1 MPLQPVPGSA
11 GTKPAARFHDLTKL
25 SVMKSHGYPPR
36 LYWYIAAVLGVAL
49 PVTAGAVVRVAL
61 DPPGLTTW
69 IGVVLFFGL
78 ALLADM
84 KPVPLDVENERV
96 VSLAFVFVVSS
107 QILFGWEYAVL
118 SAIGGVLISQMVERR
133 PPMRSLFNAAVYG
146 LAAFSSAFPVFI
158 AGQGAELDTTR
169 LTLFAFTGG
178 ALYVIVNVVLVC
190 GALAILS
197 GQRFLP
203 LLRDN
208 LGHSG
213 PAFVIM
219 AFLAALASSLW
230 TTDPKLLVLLAGPL
244 FTLTLYQRS
253 ALSTKVAT
261 RDALTDS
268 LTGLGNHRSYQSR
281 LREAL
286 ERAEENGGEVS
297 LCLVDVDEFKGCND
311 RYGHPLGDQI
321 LVELSRLFVEGRDDV
336 AAFRFGGDEF
346 ALLLE
351 ENEEDAYRLVEDLH
365 DRIAQTE
372 FPHGQPVTITV
383 GIASYPSYASGPD
396 ELQQVA
402 DGALYW
408 AKRHGKNR
416 SCVYSPSVVRVYS
429 PNELTELAERQ
440 ARLRAAE
447 NLIRIV
453 DSKDTYT
460 GEHSEAVA
468 KLVEAMALELG
479 LDDETTQQLK
489 LAGLLHD
496 LGKIAI
502 PDTVLK
508 KPGCLQPDERRL
520 VRAHVQFGH
529 SLLEGLGIEPVDS
542 WVLHHHEHWD
552 GTGYPDGLAG
562 EDIPF
567 GSRVILVADA
577 FDAITTDRTYRN
589 ASSAAEALAEVRRRA
604 GTQFDPEIVSAL
616 ERCVVRGLGSES
628 DTHLEASA

>member
-1 MPLQPVPGSA
+1 MNA
-11 GTKPAARFHDLTKL
+11 
-25 SVMKSHGYPPR
+25 HGYPTR
-36 LYWYIAAVLGVAL
+36 LYWYIAAVLGVGL
-49 PVTAGAVVRVAL
+49 PVAAGAVVGVAL
-61 DPPGLTTW
+61 DPPDVSTSV
-69 IGVVLFFGL
+69 GVILFFGL
-78 ALLADM
+78 ALLSDM

-118 SAIGGVLISQMVERR
+118 SAILGVLVSQMVERR
-133 PPMRSLFNAAVYG
+133 PFVRSLFNAAVYG
-146 LAAFSSAFPVFI
+146 LAAFSSAIPVFLLGSPDGLGMI
-158 AGQGAELDTTR
+158 TF
-169 LTLFAFTGG
+169 FAFAGG
-178 ALYVIVNVVLVC
+178 AFYVIVNVVLVC

-203 LLRDN
+203 LTREN

-219 AFLAALASSLW
+219 AFLAALAASLW
-230 TTDPKLLVLLAGPL
+230 TTDPRLLVLLAGPL
-244 FTLTLYQRS
+244 FTLTLYQRT
-253 ALSTKVAT
+253 ALSTRVAT

-286 ERAEENGGEVS
+286 QRAEVTGGEVS

-311 RYGHPLGDQI
+311 RYGHPVGDQI
-321 LVELSRLFVEGRDDV
+321 LVELARLFVEGGGV
-336 AAFRFGGDEF
+336 EAFRFGGDEF
-346 ALLLE
+346 ALLLA
-351 ENEEDAYRLVEDLH
+351 ENEEEAYRFVENLH
-365 DRIAQTE
+365 DRIAETE
-372 FPHGQPVTITV
+372 FAHHQPVTITV
-383 GIASYPSYASGPD
+383 GIASFPGYASTAD

-416 SCVYSPSVVRVYS
+416 SCVYSPSVVRIYS
-429 PNELTELAERQ
+429 PNELAEIAERQ

-460 GEHSEAVA
+460 GRHSQAVA
-468 KLVEAMALELG
+468 VLVEAIARELD
-479 LDDETTQQLK
+479 LDDETTEQLK
-489 LAGLLHD
+489 LAALLHD

-502 PDTVLK
+502 PDSLLR
-508 KPGCLQPDERRL
+508 KPGCLEPDERRL

-552 GTGYPDGLAG
+552 GSGYPDGLAG
-562 EDIPF
+562 EAIPL

-577 FDAITTDRTYRN
+577 YDAMTSDRTYRT
-589 ASSAAEALAEVRRRA
+589 ASTATQALAEIRRRA
-604 GTQFDPEIVSAL
+604 GAQFDPAVVSAL
-616 ERCVVRGLGSES
+616 ERCVVRGLEDAGP
-628 DTHLEASA
+628 HLHAVADSA

>member
-1 MPLQPVPGSA
+1 MN
-11 GTKPAARFHDLTKL
+11 R
-25 SVMKSHGYPPR
+25 HGYPPR

-49 PVTAGAVVRVAL
+49 PVVTGAVVGVAF
-61 DPPGLTTW
+61 DPPDVATG
-69 IGVVLFFGL
+69 IGVLLFFGF

-118 SAIGGVLISQMVERR
+118 SAVLGVLLSQMVERR
-133 PPMRSLFNAAVYG
+133 PFLRSFFNAAVYG
-146 LAAFSSAFPVFI
+146 LAAFSSAIPVFLLGGSGGLGMI
-158 AGQGAELDTTR
+158 
-169 LTLFAFTGG
+169 TLYAFAGG
-178 ALYVIVNVVLVC
+178 AAYVIVNVVLVC

-203 LLRDN
+203 LTREN

-219 AFLAALASSLW
+219 AFLAALAASLW
-230 TTDPKLLVLLAGPL
+230 TTDPRLLVLLAGPL
-244 FTLTLYQRS
+244 FTLTLYQRT
-253 ALSTKVAT
+253 ALSTRVAT

-286 ERAEENGGEVS
+286 EQAAETGGEVS

-311 RYGHPLGDQI
+311 RYGHPVGDQV
-321 LVELSRLFVEGRDDV
+321 LVELARLFAEGGDEVE
-336 AAFRFGGDEF
+336 AFRFGGDEF
-346 ALLLE
+346 ALLLA
-351 ENEEDAYRLVEDLH
+351 ENDEHAYRFVEQLH
-365 DRIAQTE
+365 ERIALTE
-372 FPHGQPVTITV
+372 FAHHQPVTITV
-383 GIASYPSYASGPD
+383 GIASYPGHASTAD

-416 SCVYSPSVVRVYS
+416 SCVYSPSLVRIYS
-429 PNELTELAERQ
+429 PNELAEIAERQ

-447 NLIRIV
+447 SLIRIV
-453 DSKDTYT
+453 DSNDTYT
-460 GEHSEAVA
+460 GEHSQAVA
-468 KLVEAMALELG
+468 GLVEAIARKLG
-479 LDDETTQQLK
+479 CDDETTEQLK

-502 PDTVLK
+502 PDTILK
-508 KPGCLQPDERRL
+508 KPGCLEPDERRL
-520 VRAHVQFGH
+520 LRAHVQFGH
-529 SLLEGLGIEPVDS
+529 SLLEGLEIEPVDT

-552 GTGYPDGLAG
+552 GSGYPDGLAG
-562 EDIPF
+562 EEIPF

-577 FDAITTDRTYRN
+577 YDAMTSHRSYRT
-589 ASSAAEALAEVRRRA
+589 AGTAAKALAEIRRRA
-604 GTQFDPEIVSAL
+604 GIQFDPEVVSAL
-616 ERCVVRGLGSES
+616 ERCVVRGLEEA
-628 DTHLEASA
+628 DPHLHAVADSG

>member
-1 MPLQPVPGSA
+1 MNA
-11 GTKPAARFHDLTKL
+11 
-25 SVMKSHGYPPR
+25 HGYPSR
-36 LYWYIAAVLGVAL
+36 LYWYIAAVLGVAV
-49 PVTAGAVVRVAL
+49 PVAAGAVVRVVL
-61 DPPGLTTW
+61 DPPGLSAG
-69 IGVVLFFGL
+69 IGIALFFGL

-96 VSLAFVFVVSS
+96 VSLAFVFVVAS

-118 SAIGGVLISQMVERR
+118 SAILGVLVSQMVERR
-133 PPMRSLFNAAVYG
+133 PVFRSLFNGGVYG
-146 LAAFSSAFPVFI
+146 LAAFASALPVF
-158 AGQGAELDTTR
+158 AFGTGSLDTIS

-178 ALYVIVNVVLVC
+178 AAYVLLNVVLVC

-197 GQRFLP
+197 GAPLP
-203 LLRDN
+203 GLLRDN
-208 LGHSG
+208 LRHSG

-219 AFLAALASSLW
+219 AFLAALAASLW
-230 TTDPKLLVLLAGPL
+230 TTDPRLLVLLAGPL

-286 ERAEENGGEVS
+286 ERAGDEGGEVS
-297 LCLVDVDEFKGCND
+297 LCLVDVDDFKSCND

-321 LVELSRLFVEGRDDV
+321 LVELAALFVEGHDGV

-351 ENEEDAYRLVEDLH
+351 ENEEDAYRFVEELH
-365 DRIAQTE
+365 ARIARTA
-372 FPHGQPVTITV
+372 FPHHQPVTITV
-383 GIASYPSYASGPD
+383 GIASFPHHAADAD
-396 ELQQVA
+396 ELQGVA

-416 SCVYSPSVVRVYS
+416 SCVYSPSVVRIYS
-429 PNELTELAERQ
+429 PNELTEQAERQ

-447 NLIRIV
+447 RLIRIV

-468 KLVEAMALELG
+468 RLVEAMARDLDLDGETLE
-479 LDDETTQQLK
+479 QLR
-489 LAGLLHD
+489 LAALLHD

-502 PDTVLK
+502 PDTVLR
-508 KPGCLQPDERRL
+508 KPGCLDPDERLL
-520 VRAHVQFGH
+520 VRSHVQFGY
-529 SLLEGLGIEPVDS
+529 SLLEGLGIEPVDT

-552 GTGYPDGLAG
+552 GSGYPDGLAG

-577 FDAITTDRTYRN
+577 FDAMITHRTYRP
-589 ASSAAEALAEVRRRA
+589 ALGPQEALAELRRQA
-604 GTQFDPEIVSAL
+604 GAQFDPAVVAAL
-616 ERCVVRGLGSES
+616 ERCLSAEAGARIEAAG
-628 DTHLEASA
+628 ASA

>member
-1 MPLQPVPGSA
+1 MN
-11 GTKPAARFHDLTKL
+11 
-25 SVMKSHGYPPR
+25 SHGYPPR
-36 LYWYIAAVLGVAL
+36 LYWYIGAVLGVAL
-49 PVTAGAVVRVAL
+49 PVAAGAVVGVAL
-61 DPPGLTTW
+61 DPPDLPTSV
-69 IGVVLFFGL
+69 GVVLFFGL
-78 ALLADM
+78 ALLADL

-118 SAIGGVLISQMVERR
+118 SAILGVLLSQMVERR
-133 PPMRSLFNAAVYG
+133 PITRSLFNAAVYG
-146 LAAFSSAFPVFI
+146 LAAFSSALPVFLL
-158 AGQGAELDTTR
+158 GE
-169 LTLFAFTGG
+169 TGG
-178 ALYVIVNVVLVC
+178 LGTITFSAFAGGAAYVIVNVVLVC
-190 GALAILS
+190 GALAILA
-197 GQRFLP
+197 GQPFRV

-219 AFLAALASSLW
+219 AFLAALATSLW
-230 TTDPKLLVLLAGPL
+230 TTDPRLLVLLAGPL

-253 ALSTKVAT
+253 ALSTRVAT

-286 ERAEENGGEVS
+286 ERAEESGGEVS

-311 RYGHPLGDQI
+311 RYGHPVGDQI

-351 ENEEDAYRLVEDLH
+351 ENEEEAYRFVESLH
-365 DRIAQTE
+365 ERIAETD
-372 FPHGQPVTITV
+372 FPHHQTVTITV
-383 GIASYPSYASGPD
+383 GIASFPGYAATAD

-416 SCVYSPSVVRVYS
+416 SCVYSPSVVRIYS
-429 PNELTELAERQ
+429 PNELAEIAERQ

-460 GEHSEAVA
+460 GEHSQAVARLVRAMACELDLDEEAVTQ
-468 KLVEAMALELG
+468 LEL
-479 LDDETTQQLK
+479 
-489 LAGLLHD
+489 AALLHD

-502 PDTVLK
+502 PDSILK
-508 KPGCLQPDERRL
+508 KPGCLEPDERRL

-529 SLLEGLGIEPVDS
+529 SLLEGLGIEPVDA

-552 GTGYPDGLAG
+552 GSGYPDGLAG
-562 EDIPF
+562 EEIPF

-577 FDAITTDRTYRN
+577 YDAMTSNRSYRP
-589 ASSAAEALAEVRRRA
+589 ASTAAQALAEIRRRA
-604 GTQFDPEIVSAL
+604 GTQFDPDVVSAL
-616 ERCVVRGLGSES
+616 ERCVVRGLG
-628 DTHLEASA
+628 DDGPHLHAVADGA

>member
-1 MPLQPVPGSA
+1 MN
-11 GTKPAARFHDLTKL
+11 T
-25 SVMKSHGYPPR
+25 HGYPPR

-49 PVTAGAVVRVAL
+49 PVAAGAAVGVAL
-61 DPPGLTTW
+61 DPPDVTT
-69 IGVVLFFGL
+69 GVGVILFFGL

-118 SAIGGVLISQMVERR
+118 TAVIGVLISQMVERR
-133 PPMRSLFNAAVYG
+133 PFARSLFNAAVYG
-146 LAAFSSAFPVFI
+146 LAAFSSAIPVFLFGESSSLERI
-158 AGQGAELDTTR
+158 
-169 LTLFAFTGG
+169 TLYAFTGG

-190 GALAILS
+190 GALAILAS
-197 GQRFLP
+197 RP
-203 LLRDN
+203 LRELLHDN

-213 PAFVIM
+213 PAFLIM
-219 AFLAALASSLW
+219 AFLAALAASLW
-230 TTDPKLLVLLAGPL
+230 TTDPWLLMLLAGPL

-268 LTGLGNHRSYQSR
+268 LTGLDNHRSYQAR

-286 ERAEENGGEVS
+286 ERAGESGGEVS

-321 LVELSRLFVEGRDDV
+321 LVELARLFVEGGDDV

-351 ENEEDAYRLVEDLH
+351 ENEEDAYRFVEDLH

-372 FPHGQPVTITV
+372 FPHHQPVTITV
-383 GIASYPSYASGPD
+383 GIASYPGYASSAD

-416 SCVYSPSVVRVYS
+416 SCVYSPSVVRIYS
-429 PNELTELAERQ
+429 PNELAEIAERQ

-460 GEHSEAVA
+460 SEHSQHVARLVEAVA
-468 KLVEAMALELG
+468 RELE
-479 LDDETTQQLK
+479 LDDETVEQLK
-489 LAGLLHD
+489 LAALLHD

-502 PDTVLK
+502 PDTILK
-508 KPGCLQPDERRL
+508 KPGCLEPDERRL

-529 SLLEGLGIEPVDS
+529 SLLEGLGVDPVDS

-552 GTGYPDGLAG
+552 GSGYPDGLAG

-577 FDAITTDRTYRN
+577 YDAMTSDRSYRT
-589 ASSAAEALAEVRRRA
+589 ASTATQALA
-604 GTQFDPEIVSAL
+604 GD
-616 ERCVVRGLGSES
+616 G
-628 DTHLEASA
+628 

>member
-1 MPLQPVPGSA
+1 MTA
-11 GTKPAARFHDLTKL
+11 
-25 SVMKSHGYPPR
+25 HGYPPR
-36 LYWYIAAVLGVAL
+36 LYWYIGTVLGVAL
-49 PVTAGAVVRVAL
+49 PVAAGAVVGVAL
-61 DPPGLTTW
+61 DPPDVSTSV
-69 IGVVLFFGL
+69 GVILFFGL

-118 SAIGGVLISQMVERR
+118 SAILGVLISQMVERR
-133 PPMRSLFNAAVYG
+133 PFVRSLFNAAVYG
-146 LAAFSSAFPVFI
+146 LAAFASAVPVFLLGGTDGLGRI
-158 AGQGAELDTTR
+158 
-169 LTLFAFTGG
+169 TLYAFAGG
-178 ALYVIVNVVLVC
+178 AFYVIVNVVLVC

-203 LLRDN
+203 LTSEN

-219 AFLAALASSLW
+219 AFLAALAASLW
-230 TTDPKLLVLLAGPL
+230 TTDPTLLVLLAGPL
-244 FTLTLYQRS
+244 FTLTLYQRT
-253 ALSTKVAT
+253 ALSTRVAT

-286 ERAEENGGEVS
+286 ERAEETDGEVS

-311 RYGHPLGDQI
+311 RYGHPVGDQI
-321 LVELSRLFVEGRDDV
+321 LVELARLFVDGRDDIE
-336 AAFRFGGDEF
+336 AFRFGGDEF
-346 ALLLE
+346 ALLLA
-351 ENEEDAYRLVEDLH
+351 ENEEEAYRFVEDLH
-365 DRIAQTE
+365 ERIAQTE
-372 FPHGQPVTITV
+372 FAHHQPVTITV
-383 GIASYPSYASGPD
+383 GIASFPGYAANAD

-416 SCVYSPSVVRVYS
+416 SCVYSPTVVRIYS
-429 PNELTELAERQ
+429 PNELAEIAERQ

-460 GEHSEAVA
+460 GEHSQAVA
-468 KLVEAMALELG
+468 ALVAAMARELE
-479 LDDETTQQLK
+479 LDDETTEQLK
-489 LAGLLHD
+489 LAALLHD

-502 PDTVLK
+502 PDALLR
-508 KPGCLQPDERRL
+508 KPGCLEPDERRL
-520 VRAHVQFGH
+520 VRAHVTFGH
-529 SLLEGLGIEPVDS
+529 SLLEGLGIEPVDT

-552 GTGYPDGLAG
+552 GSGYPDGLAG
-562 EDIPF
+562 EEIPF

-577 FDAITTDRTYRN
+577 YDAMTSERTYRT
-589 ASSAAEALAEVRRRA
+589 ASTATQALTEIRQRA
-604 GTQFDPEIVSAL
+604 GTQFDPAVVGAL
-616 ERCVVRGLGSES
+616 ERCVVRGLEDAGP
-628 DTHLEASA
+628 HLHVVADSA

>member
-1 MPLQPVPGSA
+1 MN
-11 GTKPAARFHDLTKL
+11 
-25 SVMKSHGYPPR
+25 SHGYPSR
-36 LYWYIAAVLGVAL
+36 LYWYIAAVLGVGL
-49 PVTAGAVVRVAL
+49 PVAVGAVVGVAL
-61 DPPGLTTW
+61 DPPDAST
-69 IGVVLFFGL
+69 GVGVILFFGL

-118 SAIGGVLISQMVERR
+118 SAILGVLLSQMVERR
-133 PPMRSLFNAAVYG
+133 PFMRSLFNAAVYG
-146 LAAFSSAFPVFI
+146 LAAFSSAVPVFLLGDSTGLGMI
-158 AGQGAELDTTR
+158 TF
-169 LTLFAFTGG
+169 FAFAGG
-178 ALYVIVNVVLVC
+178 AAYVIVNVVLVC

-203 LLRDN
+203 LTREN

-219 AFLAALASSLW
+219 AFLAALAASLW
-230 TTDPKLLVLLAGPL
+230 TTDPRLLVLLAGPL
-244 FTLTLYQRS
+244 FTLTLYQRT
-253 ALSTKVAT
+253 ALTTRVAT

-286 ERAEENGGEVS
+286 ERAEESGGEVS

-311 RYGHPLGDQI
+311 RYGHPVGDQI
-321 LVELSRLFVEGRDDV
+321 LLQLSRLFVEGGQV
-336 AAFRFGGDEF
+336 EAFRFGGDEF
-346 ALLLE
+346 ALVLE
-351 ENEEDAYRLVEDLH
+351 QNEEDAYRFVEDLH
-365 DRIAQTE
+365 DRIAEAE
-372 FPHGQPVTITV
+372 FAHHQPVTITV
-383 GIASYPSYASGPD
+383 GIASFPGYATNAD

-416 SCVYSPSVVRVYS
+416 SCVYSPSVVRIYS
-429 PNELTELAERQ
+429 PNELAEIAERQ

-460 GEHSEAVA
+460 GEHSQAVA
-468 KLVEAMALELG
+468 QLVGAMARELE
-479 LDDETTQQLK
+479 LDDETTEQLK

-502 PDTVLK
+502 PDTLLR
-508 KPGCLQPDERRL
+508 KPGCLEPDERRL
-520 VRAHVQFGH
+520 VRSHVQFGH

-552 GTGYPDGLAG
+552 GSGYPNGLAG
-562 EDIPF
+562 EEIPL

-577 FDAITTDRTYRN
+577 YDAMTSDRTYRT
-589 ASSAAEALAEVRRRA
+589 ASTATQALAEIRRRA
-604 GTQFDPEIVSAL
+604 GTQFDPAIVSAL
-616 ERCVVRGLGSES
+616 ERCVVRGLEQAG
-628 DTHLEASA
+628 THLHAVADSA

>member
-1 MPLQPVPGSA
+1 MNA
-11 GTKPAARFHDLTKL
+11 
-25 SVMKSHGYPPR
+25 HGYPPR
-36 LYWYIAAVLGVAL
+36 LYWYIAAVLGVAV
-49 PVTAGAVVRVAL
+49 PVAVGAVVRVVL
-61 DPPGLTTW
+61 DPPDLSAG
-69 IGVVLFFGL
+69 IGIALFFAL

-96 VSLAFVFVVSS
+96 VSLAFVFVVAS

-118 SAIGGVLISQMVERR
+118 SAIVGVLISQLVERR
-133 PPMRSLFNAAVYG
+133 PVFRSLFNGGVYG
-146 LAAFSSAFPVFI
+146 LAAFASALPVF
-158 AGQGAELDTTR
+158 AWGGGELDTIR

-178 ALYVIVNVVLVC
+178 AAYVLLNVVLVC

-197 GQRFLP
+197 GMPLRA

-208 LGHSG
+208 LRHSG

-219 AFLAALASSLW
+219 AFLAALAASLW
-230 TTDPKLLVLLAGPL
+230 TTDPRLLVLLAGPL

-261 RDALTDS
+261 LDALTDS

-286 ERAEENGGEVS
+286 ARAEEEGGEVS
-297 LCLVDVDEFKGCND
+297 LCLVDVDEFKTCND
-311 RYGHPLGDQI
+311 RFGHPLGDQV
-321 LVELSRLFVEGRDDV
+321 LVELARLFVEGRDDV

-346 ALLLE
+346 ALLVETNDE
-351 ENEEDAYRLVEDLH
+351 EAYRMVEDLH
-365 DRIAQTE
+365 DRIARTT
-372 FPHGQPVTITV
+372 FPHQQPVTITV
-383 GIASYPSYASGPD
+383 GIASFPGHALDAD
-396 ELQQVA
+396 ELQRVA

-416 SCVYSPSVVRVYS
+416 SCVYSPSVVRIYS
-429 PNELTELAERQ
+429 PNELTEQAERN

-447 NLIRIV
+447 RLIRIV

-460 GEHSEAVA
+460 GEHSAAVA
-468 KLVEAMALELG
+468 RLVELMARSLG
-479 LDDETTQQLK
+479 LDGETVDQLR
-489 LAGLLHD
+489 LAALLHD
-496 LGKIAI
+496 IGKIAI
-502 PDTVLK
+502 PDTVLQ
-508 KPGCLQPDERRL
+508 KPGCLEPDERML
-520 VRAHVQFGH
+520 VRSHVQFGY

-552 GTGYPDGLAG
+552 GSGYPDGLAG

-577 FDAITTDRTYRN
+577 FDAMITHRTYRP
-589 ASSAAEALAEVRRRA
+589 ALGPQEALAELRRQA
-604 GTQFDPEIVSAL
+604 GAQFDPAVVAAL
-616 ERCVVRGLGSES
+616 ERCLADES
-628 DTHLEASA
+628 GALAERARASA

>member
-1 MPLQPVPGSA
+1 V
-11 GTKPAARFHDLTKL
+11 
-25 SVMKSHGYPPR
+25 
-36 LYWYIAAVLGVAL
+36 I
-49 PVTAGAVVRVAL
+49 
-61 DPPGLTTW
+61 
-69 IGVVLFFGL
+69 LFFGL

-118 SAIGGVLISQMVERR
+118 SAILGVLISQMVERR
-133 PPMRSLFNAAVYG
+133 PFMRSVFNAAVYG
-146 LAAFSSAFPVFI
+146 LAAFASAIPVFLLGDSGGLGMI
-158 AGQGAELDTTR
+158 TF
-169 LTLFAFTGG
+169 FAFAGG
-178 ALYVIVNVVLVC
+178 AAYVIVNVVLVC

-197 GQRFLP
+197 GQPFLP
-203 LLRDN
+203 LTREN

-219 AFLAALASSLW
+219 AFLAALAASLW
-230 TTDPKLLVLLAGPL
+230 TTDPRLLVLLAGPL
-244 FTLTLYQRS
+244 FTLTLYQRT
-253 ALSTKVAT
+253 ALSTRVAT

-268 LTGLGNHRSYQSR
+268 LTGLGNHRSYQAR

-286 ERAEENGGEVS
+286 ERAEDTGGEIS
-297 LCLVDVDEFKGCND
+297 LCLLDVDEFKSCND
-311 RYGHPLGDQI
+311 RYGHPVGDQI

-351 ENEEDAYRLVEDLH
+351 ENEEDAYRFVEDLH
-365 DRIAQTE
+365 GRIAFTE
-372 FPHGQPVTITV
+372 FAHHQPVTITV
-383 GIASYPSYASGPD
+383 GIASYPGYASTAD

-416 SCVYSPSVVRVYS
+416 SCVYSPSVVRIYS
-429 PNELTELAERQ
+429 PNELAEIAERQ

-460 GEHSEAVA
+460 GEHSQAVA
-468 KLVEAMALELG
+468 RLVEAMARQLE
-479 LDDETTQQLK
+479 LDDETTEQLK

-502 PDTVLK
+502 PDTLLK
-508 KPGCLQPDERRL
+508 KPGCLEPDERRL

-552 GTGYPDGLAG
+552 GSGYPDGLAG
-562 EDIPF
+562 EEIPF

-577 FDAITTDRTYRN
+577 YDAMTSDRTYRR
-589 ASSAAEALAEVRRRA
+589 ASTASQALAEIRRRA
-604 GTQFDPEIVSAL
+604 GAQFDPAVVSAL
-616 ERCVVRGLGSES
+616 ERCVVRGLEDAGP
-628 DTHLEASA
+628 HLHAVADSA

>member
-1 MPLQPVPGSA
+1 MN
-11 GTKPAARFHDLTKL
+11 T
-25 SVMKSHGYPPR
+25 HGYPPR

-49 PVTAGAVVRVAL
+49 PAAAGAAVGVVA
-61 DPPGLTTW
+61 DPPDVSTG
-69 IGVVLFFGL
+69 IGVILFFGL

-118 SAIGGVLISQMVERR
+118 SAVVGVLLSQMVERR
-133 PPMRSLFNAAVYG
+133 PFARSLFNAAVYG
-146 LAAFSSAFPVFI
+146 LAAFSSALPVFLL
-158 AGQGAELDTTR
+158 GESS
-169 LTLFAFTGG
+169 TLERITLYAFTGG

-190 GALAILS
+190 GALAILAA
-197 GQRFLP
+197 RPLRE

-219 AFLAALASSLW
+219 AFLAALAASLW
-230 TTDPKLLVLLAGPL
+230 TTDPWLLVLLAGPL

-286 ERAEENGGEVS
+286 QRAAEAGGEVS

-321 LVELSRLFVEGRDDV
+321 LVELARLFVQGRDDV

-351 ENEEDAYRLVEDLH
+351 ENEDEAYRFVEDLH
-365 DRIAQTE
+365 DRIAQTD
-372 FPHGQPVTITV
+372 FPHHQPVTITV
-383 GIASYPSYASGPD
+383 GIASFPGYASTAD

-416 SCVYSPSVVRVYS
+416 SCVYSPSVVRIYS
-429 PNELTELAERQ
+429 PNELGEIAERQ

-460 GEHSEAVA
+460 GEHSQAVG
-468 KLVEAMALELG
+468 KLVEAMAQELG
-479 LDDETTQQLK
+479 VDEETAEQLK
-489 LAGLLHD
+489 LAALLHD

-502 PDTVLK
+502 PDTILK
-508 KPGCLQPDERRL
+508 KPGCLEPDERRL

-529 SLLEGLGIEPVDS
+529 SLLEGLSIEPVDD

-552 GTGYPDGLAG
+552 GSGYPDGLAG
-562 EDIPF
+562 KAIPF

-577 FDAITTDRTYRN
+577 YDAMTSERSYRTAYT
-589 ASSAAEALAEVRRRA
+589 AAQALAEIRRGA
-604 GTQFDPEIVSAL
+604 GAQFDPAVVSAL
-616 ERCVVRGLGSES
+616 ERCVVRGL
-628 DTHLEASA
+628 DEAGPQLHAVADSA

>member
-1 MPLQPVPGSA
+1 MNA
-11 GTKPAARFHDLTKL
+11 
-25 SVMKSHGYPPR
+25 HGYPPR
-36 LYWYIAAVLGVAL
+36 LYWYIAAVLGVAV
-49 PVTAGAVVRVAL
+49 PVAVGAVVRVVL
-61 DPPGLTTW
+61 DPPDLSAG
-69 IGVVLFFGL
+69 IGIALFFGL

-96 VSLAFVFVVSS
+96 VSLAFVFVVAS

-118 SAIGGVLISQMVERR
+118 TAILGVLVSQTVERR
-133 PPMRSLFNAAVYG
+133 PLFRSLFNGGVYG
-146 LAAFSSAFPVFI
+146 LAAFASALPVF
-158 AGQGAELDTTR
+158 AFGTGELDTIR

-178 ALYVIVNVVLVC
+178 AAYVLLNVVLVC

-197 GQRFLP
+197 GAPLHA

-208 LGHSG
+208 LRHSG

-219 AFLAALASSLW
+219 AFLAALAASLW
-230 TTDPKLLVLLAGPL
+230 TTDPRLLVLLAGPL
-244 FTLTLYQRS
+244 FTLSLYQRS

-286 ERAEENGGEVS
+286 ARAGEEGGEVS
-297 LCLVDVDEFKGCND
+297 LCLVDVDEFKTCND
-311 RYGHPLGDQI
+311 RFGHPLGDQI
-321 LVELSRLFVEGRDDV
+321 LVELARLFVEGHDEV

-351 ENEEDAYRLVEDLH
+351 ENEQDAYRFVEELH
-365 DRIAQTE
+365 ARIAETS
-372 FPHGQPVTITV
+372 FPHHQPLTITV
-383 GIASYPSYASGPD
+383 GIASFPHHAGDAD
-396 ELQQVA
+396 ELQRVA

-416 SCVYSPSVVRVYS
+416 SCVYSPSVVRIYS
-429 PNELTELAERQ
+429 PNELTEQAERQ

-447 NLIRIV
+447 RLIRIV

-468 KLVEAMALELG
+468 RLVETVARSLG
-479 LDDETTQQLK
+479 LDDDTVEQLR
-489 LAGLLHD
+489 LAALLHD

-502 PDTVLK
+502 PDTLLQ
-508 KPGCLQPDERRL
+508 KPGCLEPDERLL
-520 VRAHVQFGH
+520 VRSHVQFGY

-552 GTGYPDGLAG
+552 GSGYPDGLAG

-577 FDAITTDRTYRN
+577 FDAMVTHRTYRP
-589 ASSAAEALAEVRRRA
+589 ALGPQEALAELRRQA
-604 GTQFDPEIVSAL
+604 GVQFDPAVVAAL
-616 ERCVVRGLGSES
+616 ERCLS
-628 DTHLEASA
+628 DEAGARIEAAGASA

>member
-1 MPLQPVPGSA
+1 MTA
-11 GTKPAARFHDLTKL
+11 
-25 SVMKSHGYPPR
+25 HGYPTR

-49 PVTAGAVVRVAL
+49 PVAAGAVVGVAL
-61 DPPGLTTW
+61 DHPDVST
-69 IGVVLFFGL
+69 GVGVILFFGL

-84 KPVPLDVENERV
+84 KPVPLDIENERV

-118 SAIGGVLISQMVERR
+118 SAILGVLVSQMVERR
-133 PPMRSLFNAAVYG
+133 PFVRSVFNAAVYG
-146 LAAFSSAFPVFI
+146 LAAFASAIPVFLLGDSGGLGMI
-158 AGQGAELDTTR
+158 TF
-169 LTLFAFTGG
+169 FAFAGG
-178 ALYVIVNVVLVC
+178 AAYVIVNVVLVC

-203 LLRDN
+203 LTREN

-219 AFLAALASSLW
+219 AFLAALAASLW
-230 TTDPKLLVLLAGPL
+230 TTDPRLLVLLAGPL
-244 FTLTLYQRS
+244 FTLTLYQRT
-253 ALSTKVAT
+253 ALSTRVAT

-286 ERAEENGGEVS
+286 ERAEESGGEVA

-311 RYGHPLGDQI
+311 RYGHPVGDQI
-321 LVELSRLFVEGRDDV
+321 LVELARLFVEGGEV
-336 AAFRFGGDEF
+336 EAFRFGGDEF
-346 ALLLE
+346 ALLVAR
-351 ENEEDAYRLVEDLH
+351 NEEDAYRFVENLH
-365 DRIAQTE
+365 DRIAETE
-372 FPHGQPVTITV
+372 FAHRQPVTITV
-383 GIASYPSYASGPD
+383 GIASYPGYASSAD

-416 SCVYSPSVVRVYS
+416 SCVYSPSVVRIYS
-429 PNELTELAERQ
+429 PNELAEIAERQ

-460 GEHSEAVA
+460 GEHSQAVGR
-468 KLVEAMALELG
+468 LVEAMARELD
-479 LDDETTQQLK
+479 LDDETTEQLK

-496 LGKIAI
+496 LGKIAV
-502 PDTVLK
+502 PDTLLK
-508 KPGCLQPDERRL
+508 KPGCLEPDERRL
-520 VRAHVQFGH
+520 VRAHAQFGH

-552 GTGYPDGLAG
+552 GSGYPNGLAG
-562 EDIPF
+562 EEIPF

-577 FDAITTDRTYRN
+577 YDAMTSDRTYRT
-589 ASSAAEALAEVRRRA
+589 ASTATQALAEIRRRA
-604 GTQFDPEIVSAL
+604 GTQFDPAVVSAL
-616 ERCVVRGLGSES
+616 ERCIVRGLEDAGPQLHAVA
-628 DTHLEASA
+628 DSA

>member
-1 MPLQPVPGSA
+1 MNP
-11 GTKPAARFHDLTKL
+11 
-25 SVMKSHGYPPR
+25 HGYPTR
-36 LYWYIAAVLGVAL
+36 LYWYIVAVLGVAS
-49 PVTAGAVVRVAL
+49 PVAAWAVVGVSL
-61 DPPGLTTW
+61 DPPDVSTSV
-69 IGVVLFFGL
+69 GVILFFGL

-118 SAIGGVLISQMVERR
+118 SAILGVLISQMVERR
-133 PPMRSLFNAAVYG
+133 PFMRSVFNAAVYG
-146 LAAFSSAFPVFI
+146 LAAFASAIPVFLLGDSGGLGMI
-158 AGQGAELDTTR
+158 TF
-169 LTLFAFTGG
+169 FAFAGG
-178 ALYVIVNVVLVC
+178 AAYVIVNVVLVC

-203 LLRDN
+203 LTREN

-219 AFLAALASSLW
+219 AFLAALAASLW
-230 TTDPKLLVLLAGPL
+230 TTDPRLLVLLAGPL
-244 FTLTLYQRS
+244 FTLTLYQRT
-253 ALSTKVAT
+253 ALSTRVAT

-286 ERAEENGGEVS
+286 ERAEETGGEVA

-311 RYGHPLGDQI
+311 RYGHPVGDQI
-321 LVELSRLFVEGRDDV
+321 LVELARLFVEGGNV
-336 AAFRFGGDEF
+336 EAFRFGGDEF

-351 ENEEDAYRLVEDLH
+351 QNEEEAYRFVENLH
-365 DRIAQTE
+365 DRIAETE
-372 FPHGQPVTITV
+372 FAHHQPVTITV
-383 GIASYPSYASGPD
+383 GIASYPGYASNAD

-416 SCVYSPSVVRVYS
+416 SCVYSPSVVRIYS
-429 PNELTELAERQ
+429 PNELAEIAERQ

-460 GEHSEAVA
+460 GEHSQAVA
-468 KLVEAMALELG
+468 RLVEAMARELD
-479 LDDETTQQLK
+479 LDDETTEQLK

-502 PDTVLK
+502 PDTLLK
-508 KPGCLQPDERRL
+508 KPGCLEPDEQRL

-552 GTGYPDGLAG
+552 GSGYPDGLAG
-562 EDIPF
+562 EEIPF

-577 FDAITTDRTYRN
+577 YDAMTSNRTYRT
-589 ASSAAEALAEVRRRA
+589 ASTATQALAEIRRRA
-604 GTQFDPEIVSAL
+604 GAQFDPGVVSAL
-616 ERCVVRGLGSES
+616 ERCVVRGLEDAGP
-628 DTHLEASA
+628 HLHAVADSA

>member
-1 MPLQPVPGSA
+1 MN
-11 GTKPAARFHDLTKL
+11 T
-25 SVMKSHGYPPR
+25 HGYPPR

-49 PVTAGAVVRVAL
+49 PVAAGAAVGVAL
-61 DPPGLTTW
+61 DPPDVSTGV
-69 IGVVLFFGL
+69 GVVLFFGL

-96 VSLAFVFVVSS
+96 VSLAFVFVVSC

-118 SAIGGVLISQMVERR
+118 TAILGVLVSQMVERR
-133 PPMRSLFNAAVYG
+133 PFARSLFNAAVYG
-146 LAAFSSAFPVFI
+146 LAAFSSALPVFVL
-158 AGQGAELDTTR
+158 GDSS
-169 LTLFAFTGG
+169 TLEHITLYAFMGG
-178 ALYVIVNVVLVC
+178 ALYVVVNVVLVC
-190 GALAILS
+190 GALAILAA
-197 GQRFLP
+197 RP
-203 LLRDN
+203 LRELLHDN

-219 AFLAALASSLW
+219 AFLAALAASLW
-230 TTDPKLLVLLAGPL
+230 TTDPWLLVLLAGPL

-261 RDALTDS
+261 RDAHTDS

-286 ERAEENGGEVS
+286 LRAGETGGEVS

-321 LVELSRLFVEGRDDV
+321 LVELARLFMEGRDDV

-351 ENEEDAYRLVEDLH
+351 ENEEDAYRFVEDLH
-365 DRIAQTE
+365 DRIAQTG
-372 FPHGQPVTITV
+372 FPHHQPVTITV
-383 GIASYPSYASGPD
+383 GIASFPGYASTAD

-416 SCVYSPSVVRVYS
+416 SCVYSPSVVRIYS
-429 PNELTELAERQ
+429 PNELSEMAERQ

-460 GEHSEAVA
+460 GAHSQAVA
-468 KLVEAMALELG
+468 RLVEAMAHELD
-479 LDDETTQQLK
+479 LDDETAEQLR

-496 LGKIAI
+496 LGKIAV
-502 PDTVLK
+502 PDTILR
-508 KPGCLQPDERRL
+508 KPGCLDPDERRL
-520 VRAHVQFGH
+520 VSAHVQFGH
-529 SLLEGLGIEPVDS
+529 SLLERLGIDPVDT

-552 GTGYPDGLAG
+552 GSGYPDGLAG
-562 EDIPF
+562 EAIPF

-577 FDAITTDRTYRN
+577 YDAMTSERSYRT
-589 ASSAAEALAEVRRRA
+589 ASTAAQALAEIRRRA
-604 GTQFDPEIVSAL
+604 GAQFDPDVVSAL
-616 ERCVVRGLGSES
+616 ERCVVRGLEDAGP
-628 DTHLEASA
+628 HLHAVADSA

>member
-1 MPLQPVPGSA
+1 MNA
-11 GTKPAARFHDLTKL
+11 
-25 SVMKSHGYPPR
+25 HGYPSR
-36 LYWYIAAVLGVAL
+36 LYWYIAAVLGVGL
-49 PVTAGAVVRVAL
+49 PVAAGAVVGVAL
-61 DPPGLTTW
+61 DPPDVSTSV
-69 IGVVLFFGL
+69 GVILFFGL

-118 SAIGGVLISQMVERR
+118 SAILGVLISQMVERR
-133 PPMRSLFNAAVYG
+133 PFVRSLFNGAVYG
-146 LAAFSSAFPVFI
+146 LAAFASALPVFLLGDSGGLGMI
-158 AGQGAELDTTR
+158 TF
-169 LTLFAFTGG
+169 FAFAGG
-178 ALYVIVNVVLVC
+178 AAYVLVNVVLVC

-203 LLRDN
+203 LTREN

-219 AFLAALASSLW
+219 AFLAALAASLW
-230 TTDPKLLVLLAGPL
+230 TTDPRLLVLLAGPL
-244 FTLTLYQRS
+244 FTLTLYQRT
-253 ALSTKVAT
+253 ALSTRVAT
-261 RDALTDS
+261 RDSLTDS

-286 ERAEENGGEVS
+286 ERAEETGAEVA

-311 RYGHPLGDQI
+311 RYGHPVGDQI
-321 LVELSRLFVEGRDDV
+321 LVELARLFVEGGEV
-336 AAFRFGGDEF
+336 EAFRFGGDEF
-346 ALLLE
+346 ALLLA
-351 ENEEDAYRLVEDLH
+351 ENEEEAYRFVENLH
-365 DRIAQTE
+365 ERIAETE
-372 FPHGQPVTITV
+372 FAHHQPVTITV
-383 GIASYPSYASGPD
+383 GIASFPGYASTAD

-416 SCVYSPSVVRVYS
+416 SCVYSPSVVRIYS
-429 PNELTELAERQ
+429 PNELAELAERQ

-460 GEHSEAVA
+460 GEHSQAVA
-468 KLVEAMALELG
+468 VLVEAMARDLD
-479 LDDETTQQLK
+479 LDDETTEQLK
-489 LAGLLHD
+489 LAALLHD

-502 PDTVLK
+502 PDTLLR
-508 KPGCLQPDERRL
+508 KPGCLEPDERRL

-552 GTGYPDGLAG
+552 GSGYPDGLAG
-562 EDIPF
+562 EEIPF

-577 FDAITTDRTYRN
+577 YDAMTSDRTYRT
-589 ASSAAEALAEVRRRA
+589 ASTATQALAEIRRRA
-604 GTQFDPEIVSAL
+604 GTQFDPTVVAAL
-616 ERCVVRGLGSES
+616 ERCVVRGLEDAGP
-628 DTHLEASA
+628 HLHAVADSA

>member
-1 MPLQPVPGSA
+1 MN
-11 GTKPAARFHDLTKL
+11 T
-25 SVMKSHGYPPR
+25 HGYPPR

-49 PVTAGAVVRVAL
+49 PVAAGAAVGVAL
-61 DPPGLTTW
+61 DPPDVTTGV
-69 IGVVLFFGL
+69 GVVLFFGL

-118 SAIGGVLISQMVERR
+118 TAVSGVLISQMVERR
-133 PPMRSLFNAAVYG
+133 PFARSLFNAAVYG
-146 LAAFSSAFPVFI
+146 LAAFSSAIPVFLF
-158 AGQGAELDTTR
+158 GESS
-169 LTLFAFTGG
+169 TLERITFYAFTGG

-190 GALAILS
+190 GALAILA
-197 GQRFLP
+197 GRP
-203 LLRDN
+203 LRELLHDN

-213 PAFVIM
+213 PAFLIM
-219 AFLAALASSLW
+219 AFLAALAASLW
-230 TTDPKLLVLLAGPL
+230 TTDPWLLMLLAGPL

-268 LTGLGNHRSYQSR
+268 LTGLGNHRSYQAR

-286 ERAEENGGEVS
+286 ERAGESGGEVS
-297 LCLVDVDEFKGCND
+297 LCLVDVDEFKSCND

-321 LVELSRLFVEGRDDV
+321 LVELARLFVEGRDDV

-351 ENEEDAYRLVEDLH
+351 ENEEDAYRFVEDLH

-372 FPHGQPVTITV
+372 FPHRQPVTITV
-383 GIASYPSYASGPD
+383 GIASYPGYASSAD

-416 SCVYSPSVVRVYS
+416 SCVYSPSVVRIYS
-429 PNELTELAERQ
+429 PNELAEIAERQ

-460 GEHSEAVA
+460 SEHSQQVA
-468 KLVEAMALELG
+468 RLVKSVARELQ
-479 LDDETTQQLK
+479 LDDETVEQLK
-489 LAGLLHD
+489 LAALLHD

-502 PDTVLK
+502 PDTILK
-508 KPGCLQPDERRL
+508 KPGCLEPDERRL

-529 SLLEGLGIEPVDS
+529 SLLEGLGVGPVDS

-552 GTGYPDGLAG
+552 GSGYPDGLAG

-577 FDAITTDRTYRN
+577 YDAMTSDRSYRT
-589 ASSAAEALAEVRRRA
+589 ASTATEALAEIRRRA
-604 GTQFDPEIVSAL
+604 GSQFDPDVVSAL
-616 ERCVVRGLGSES
+616 ERCIVRGIEDEGPHLHAVA
-628 DTHLEASA
+628 DTA

>member
-1 MPLQPVPGSA
+1 MN
-11 GTKPAARFHDLTKL
+11 T
-25 SVMKSHGYPPR
+25 HGYPPR

-49 PVTAGAVVRVAL
+49 PVAAGAAVGVAL
-61 DPPGLTTW
+61 DPPDVTTG

-96 VSLAFVFVVSS
+96 VSLAFVFVVAS

-118 SAIGGVLISQMVERR
+118 TAVLGVLISQMVERR
-133 PPMRSLFNAAVYG
+133 PFARSLFNAAVYG
-146 LAAFSSAFPVFI
+146 LAAFSSAFPAFI
-158 AGQGAELDTTR
+158 LGDSSSLER
-169 LTLFAFTGG
+169 ITLYAFTGG

-190 GALAILS
+190 GALAILA
-197 GQRFLP
+197 GRP
-203 LLRDN
+203 LRELLHDN

-213 PAFVIM
+213 PAFLIM
-219 AFLAALASSLW
+219 AFLAALAASLW
-230 TTDPKLLVLLAGPL
+230 TTDPWLLVLLAGPL
-244 FTLTLYQRS
+244 FTLTLYQRT

-268 LTGLGNHRSYQSR
+268 LTGLGNHRSYQAR

-286 ERAEENGGEVS
+286 ERAEESGGEVS

-321 LVELSRLFVEGRDDV
+321 LVELAHLFVEGRDDV

-351 ENEEDAYRLVEDLH
+351 ENEEDAYRFVEDLH

-372 FPHGQPVTITV
+372 FPHRQPLTITV
-383 GIASYPSYASGPD
+383 GIASYPGYASSPA

-416 SCVYSPSVVRVYS
+416 SCVYSPSVVRIYS
-429 PNELTELAERQ
+429 PNELAEIAERQ

-453 DSKDTYT
+453 DTKDTYT
-460 GEHSEAVA
+460 GEHSQSVARLVEAVA
-468 KLVEAMALELG
+468 RELQ
-479 LDDETTQQLK
+479 LDDETVEQLK

-502 PDTVLK
+502 PDTILK
-508 KPGCLQPDERRL
+508 KPGCLEPDERRL

-529 SLLEGLGIEPVDS
+529 SLLEGLGVEPVDS

-552 GTGYPDGLAG
+552 GSGYPDGLAG
-562 EDIPF
+562 EDIPL

-577 FDAITTDRTYRN
+577 YDAMTSDRSYRT
-589 ASSAAEALAEVRRRA
+589 ASTATQALAEIRRRA
-604 GTQFDPEIVSAL
+604 GVQFDPDVVAAL
-616 ERCVVRGLGSES
+616 ERCIVRGIEDEGP
-628 DTHLEASA
+628 HLHAVADSA

>member
-1 MPLQPVPGSA
+1 MI
-11 GTKPAARFHDLTKL
+11 TF
-25 SVMKSHGYPPR
+25 
-36 LYWYIAAVLGVAL
+36 
-49 PVTAGAVVRVAL
+49 
-61 DPPGLTTW
+61 
-69 IGVVLFFGL
+69 
-78 ALLADM
+78 
-84 KPVPLDVENERV
+84 
-96 VSLAFVFVVSS
+96 
-107 QILFGWEYAVL
+107 
-118 SAIGGVLISQMVERR
+118 
-133 PPMRSLFNAAVYG
+133 
-146 LAAFSSAFPVFI
+146 
-158 AGQGAELDTTR
+158 
-169 LTLFAFTGG
+169 FAFAGG
-178 ALYVIVNVVLVC
+178 AAYVIVNVVLVC

-203 LLRDN
+203 LTREN

-219 AFLAALASSLW
+219 AFLAALAASLW
-230 TTDPKLLVLLAGPL
+230 TTDPWMLVLLAGPL
-244 FTLTLYQRS
+244 FTLTLYQRT
-253 ALSTKVAT
+253 ALSTRVAT

-286 ERAEENGGEVS
+286 ERAEETGGEVA

-311 RYGHPLGDQI
+311 RYGHPVGDQI
-321 LVELSRLFVEGRDDV
+321 LVELARLFVEGGNV
-336 AAFRFGGDEF
+336 EAFRFGGDEF

-351 ENEEDAYRLVEDLH
+351 QNEEDAYRFVENLH
-365 DRIAQTE
+365 DRIAETE
-372 FPHGQPVTITV
+372 FAHHQPVTITV
-383 GIASYPSYASGPD
+383 GIASFPGYASNAD

-416 SCVYSPSVVRVYS
+416 SCVYSPTVVRIYS
-429 PNELTELAERQ
+429 PNELAEIAERQ

-460 GEHSEAVA
+460 GEHSQAVA
-468 KLVEAMALELG
+468 KLVEAMSRELE
-479 LDDETTQQLK
+479 LDDETTEQLK

-502 PDTVLK
+502 PDTLLR
-508 KPGCLQPDERRL
+508 KPGCLEPDERRL

-552 GTGYPDGLAG
+552 GSGYPDGLAG
-562 EDIPF
+562 EEIPF

-577 FDAITTDRTYRN
+577 YDAMTSDRTYRT
-589 ASSAAEALAEVRRRA
+589 ASTATQALAEIRRRA
-604 GTQFDPEIVSAL
+604 GAQFDPAVVSAL
-616 ERCVVRGLGSES
+616 ERCVVRGLEDAGP
-628 DTHLEASA
+628 HLHAVADSA

>member
-1 MPLQPVPGSA
+1 MN
-11 GTKPAARFHDLTKL
+11 
-25 SVMKSHGYPPR
+25 SHGYPSR
-36 LYWYIAAVLGVAL
+36 LYWYIAAVLGVGL
-49 PVTAGAVVRVAL
+49 PVAVGAVVGVAL
-61 DPPGLTTW
+61 DPPDAST
-69 IGVVLFFGL
+69 GVGVILFFGL

-118 SAIGGVLISQMVERR
+118 SAILGVLLSQMVERR
-133 PPMRSLFNAAVYG
+133 PFMRSLFNAAVYG
-146 LAAFSSAFPVFI
+146 LAAFSSAVPVFLLGDSTGLGMI
-158 AGQGAELDTTR
+158 TF
-169 LTLFAFTGG
+169 FAFAGG
-178 ALYVIVNVVLVC
+178 AAYVIVNVVLVC

-203 LLRDN
+203 LTREN

-219 AFLAALASSLW
+219 AFLAALAASLW
-230 TTDPKLLVLLAGPL
+230 TTDPRLLVLLAGPL
-244 FTLTLYQRS
+244 FTLTLYQRT
-253 ALSTKVAT
+253 ALTTRVAT

-286 ERAEENGGEVS
+286 ERAEESGGEVS

-311 RYGHPLGDQI
+311 RYGHPVGDQI
-321 LVELSRLFVEGRDDV
+321 LLQLSRLFVEGGQV
-336 AAFRFGGDEF
+336 EAFRFGGDEF
-346 ALLLE
+346 ALVLE
-351 ENEEDAYRLVEDLH
+351 QNEEDAYRFVEDLH
-365 DRIAQTE
+365 DRIAEAE
-372 FPHGQPVTITV
+372 FAHHQPVTITV
-383 GIASYPSYASGPD
+383 GIASFPGYAKNAD

-416 SCVYSPSVVRVYS
+416 SCVYSPSVVRIYS
-429 PNELTELAERQ
+429 PNELAEIAERQ

-460 GEHSEAVA
+460 GEHSQAVA
-468 KLVEAMALELG
+468 QLVGAMARELE
-479 LDDETTQQLK
+479 LDDETTEQLK

-502 PDTVLK
+502 PDTLLR
-508 KPGCLQPDERRL
+508 KPGCLEPDERRL
-520 VRAHVQFGH
+520 VRSHVQFGH

-552 GTGYPDGLAG
+552 GSGYPNGLAG
-562 EDIPF
+562 EEIPL

-577 FDAITTDRTYRN
+577 YDAMTSDRTYRT
-589 ASSAAEALAEVRRRA
+589 ASTATQALAEIRRRA
-604 GTQFDPEIVSAL
+604 GTQFDPAIVSAL
-616 ERCVVRGLGSES
+616 ERCVVRGLEQAG
-628 DTHLEASA
+628 THLHAVADSA

>member
-1 MPLQPVPGSA
+1 MNA
-11 GTKPAARFHDLTKL
+11 HR
-25 SVMKSHGYPPR
+25 YPPR

-49 PVTAGAVVRVAL
+49 PVAAGAVVRVVL
-61 DPPGLTTW
+61 DPPDLSAG
-69 IGVVLFFGL
+69 IGIALFFGL

-96 VSLAFVFVVSS
+96 VSLAFVFVVAS

-118 SAIGGVLISQMVERR
+118 SAILGVLISQMVERR
-133 PPMRSLFNAAVYG
+133 PVFRSLFNGGVYG
-146 LAAFSSAFPVFI
+146 LAAFASALPVF
-158 AGQGAELDTTR
+158 AFGTGGLDTIR

-178 ALYVIVNVVLVC
+178 AAYVLLNVVLVC

-197 GQRFLP
+197 GAPFRA

-219 AFLAALASSLW
+219 AFLAALAASLW
-230 TTDPKLLVLLAGPL
+230 TTDPRLLVLLAGPL

-286 ERAEENGGEVS
+286 ARAGEEDGEVS
-297 LCLVDVDEFKGCND
+297 LCLLDVDEFKTCND
-311 RYGHPLGDQI
+311 RFGHPLGDQI
-321 LVELSRLFVEGRDDV
+321 LVELAGLFVEGHDEV

-351 ENEEDAYRLVEDLH
+351 ANEEDAYRFVEDLH
-365 DRIAQTE
+365 RRIAQAA
-372 FPHGQPVTITV
+372 FPHHQPVTITV
-383 GIASYPSYASGPD
+383 GIATFPGHASD
-396 ELQQVA
+396 ADALQHVA

-416 SCVYSPSVVRVYS
+416 SCVYSPSVVRIYS
-429 PNELTELAERQ
+429 PNELTEQAERQ

-460 GEHSEAVA
+460 GEHSDAVA
-468 KLVEAMALELG
+468 RLVEAIARNLG
-479 LDDETTQQLK
+479 LDGETVEQLR
-489 LAGLLHD
+489 LAALLHD

-502 PDTVLK
+502 PDTALK
-508 KPGCLQPDERRL
+508 KPGCLEPDERLL
-520 VRAHVQFGH
+520 VRSHVQFGH
-529 SLLEGLGIEPVDS
+529 SLLEGLGIEPVDT

-552 GTGYPDGLAG
+552 GSGYPDGLAG
-562 EDIPF
+562 EEIP
-567 GSRVILVADA
+567 SARV
-577 FDAITTDRTYRN
+577 
-589 ASSAAEALAEVRRRA
+589 
-604 GTQFDPEIVSAL
+604 
-616 ERCVVRGLGSES
+616 
-628 DTHLEASA
+628 

>member
-1 MPLQPVPGSA
+1 
-11 GTKPAARFHDLTKL
+11 
-25 SVMKSHGYPPR
+25 MKSHGYPPR
-36 LYWYIAAVLGVAL
+36 LYWYIAAVLGIAL
-49 PVTAGAVVRVAL
+49 PVAAGAVVRVAL
-61 DPPGLTTW
+61 DPPGLSTW
-69 IGVVLFFGL
+69 VGVILFFGL

-118 SAIGGVLISQMVERR
+118 SAIGGVLVSQMVERR
-133 PPMRSLFNAAVYG
+133 PVARSLFNAAVYG
-146 LAAFSSAFPVFI
+146 LAAFSSAFPVFLL
-158 AGQGAELDTTR
+158 GASSELEWI
-169 LTLFAFTGG
+169 TLYAFVGG
-178 ALYVIVNVVLVC
+178 ALYVIVNIVLVC
-190 GALAILS
+190 GALAILA
-197 GQRFLP
+197 GQPLRV

-208 LGHSG
+208 LRHSG

-219 AFLAALASSLW
+219 AFLAALAASLW
-230 TTDPKLLVLLAGPL
+230 TTDPWLLVLLAGPL

-286 ERAEENGGEVS
+286 ERAEESGGEVS

-351 ENEEDAYRLVEDLH
+351 ENEEDAYRFVEDLH
-365 DRIAQTE
+365 ERIAQTE
-372 FPHGQPVTITV
+372 FPHGHPVTITV
-383 GIASYPSYASGPD
+383 GIASFPGYASSAD

-468 KLVEAMALELG
+468 KLTEAMARELG
-479 LDDETTQQLK
+479 LDDETAQQLT
-489 LAGLLHD
+489 LAALLHD

-502 PDTVLK
+502 PDAVLK

-520 VRAHVQFGH
+520 VRAHVEFGH

-552 GTGYPDGLAG
+552 GSGYPDGLAG

-577 FDAITTDRTYRN
+577 YDAMTTDRTYRN
-589 ASSAAEALAEVRRRA
+589 ASSTTEALAEVRRRA

-616 ERCVVRGLGSES
+616 ERCVVRGLGSDS
-628 DTHLEASA
+628 DTQLEASA

>member
-1 MPLQPVPGSA
+1 MN
-11 GTKPAARFHDLTKL
+11 T
-25 SVMKSHGYPPR
+25 HGYPPR

-49 PVTAGAVVRVAL
+49 PVAAGAVVRVVF
-61 DPPGLTTW
+61 DPSDLSTW
-69 IGVVLFFGL
+69 VGVILFFGL

-118 SAIGGVLISQMVERR
+118 TAVFGVLISQMVERR
-133 PPMRSLFNAAVYG
+133 PVARSLFNAAVYG
-146 LAAFSSAFPVFI
+146 LAAFSSAFPVFLL
-158 AGQGAELDTTR
+158 GASSELER
-169 LTLFAFTGG
+169 ITLYAFAGG

-190 GALAILS
+190 GALAILA
-197 GQRFLP
+197 GQPLRV

-219 AFLAALASSLW
+219 AFLAALAASLW
-230 TTDPKLLVLLAGPL
+230 TTDPWLLVLLAGPL

-286 ERAEENGGEVS
+286 ERAEQNGGEVS

-365 DRIAQTE
+365 ERIAQTE

-383 GIASYPSYASGPD
+383 GIASFPGYASSPD

-408 AKRHGKNR
+408 AKGHGKNR

-468 KLVEAMALELG
+468 KLVEAMARELG

-489 LAGLLHD
+489 LAALLHD

-520 VRAHVQFGH
+520 VRAHVEFGH

-552 GTGYPDGLAG
+552 GSGYPHGLAG

-577 FDAITTDRTYRN
+577 YDAMTTDRTYRN
-589 ASSAAEALAEVRRRA
+589 ASSATDALAEVRRRA

-616 ERCVVRGLGSES
+616 ERCVVRGLGSDS

>member
-1 MPLQPVPGSA
+1 MNA
-11 GTKPAARFHDLTKL
+11 
-25 SVMKSHGYPPR
+25 HGYPSR

-49 PVTAGAVVRVAL
+49 PVAAGAVVGVAL
-61 DPPGLTTW
+61 DRPDVST
-69 IGVVLFFGL
+69 GVGVILFFGL

-118 SAIGGVLISQMVERR
+118 SAILGVLISQMVERR
-133 PPMRSLFNAAVYG
+133 PLMRSVFNAAVYG
-146 LAAFSSAFPVFI
+146 LAAFASAIPVFLLGDSSGLGMI
-158 AGQGAELDTTR
+158 TF
-169 LTLFAFTGG
+169 FAFAGG
-178 ALYVIVNVVLVC
+178 AAYVIVNVVLVC

-203 LLRDN
+203 LTREN

-219 AFLAALASSLW
+219 AFLAALAASLW
-230 TTDPKLLVLLAGPL
+230 TTDPRLLVLLAGPL
-244 FTLTLYQRS
+244 FTLTLYQRT
-253 ALSTKVAT
+253 ALSTRVAT

-286 ERAEENGGEVS
+286 ERAKESGGEVS

-311 RYGHPLGDQI
+311 RYGHPVGDQI
-321 LVELSRLFVEGRDDV
+321 LVELARLFVERGGV
-336 AAFRFGGDEF
+336 EAFRFGGDEF
-346 ALLLE
+346 ALVLE
-351 ENEEDAYRLVEDLH
+351 ENEEDAYRFVENLH
-365 DRIAQTE
+365 DRIAETE
-372 FPHGQPVTITV
+372 FAHHQPVTITV
-383 GIASYPSYASGPD
+383 GIASYPGYASSAD

-416 SCVYSPSVVRVYS
+416 SCVYSPSVVRIYS
-429 PNELTELAERQ
+429 PNELAEIAERQ

-460 GEHSEAVA
+460 GEHSQAVA
-468 KLVEAMALELG
+468 GLVEAMARELE
-479 LDDETTQQLK
+479 LDDETTEQLK
-489 LAGLLHD
+489 LAALLHD

-502 PDTVLK
+502 PDTLLR
-508 KPGCLQPDERRL
+508 KPGCLEPDERRL

-552 GTGYPDGLAG
+552 GSGYPDGLAG
-562 EDIPF
+562 EEIPF

-577 FDAITTDRTYRN
+577 YDAMTSDRTYRT
-589 ASSAAEALAEVRRRA
+589 ASTATQALAEIRRRA
-604 GTQFDPEIVSAL
+604 GVQFDPAVVSAL
-616 ERCVVRGLGSES
+616 ERCVVRGLEDAGP
-628 DTHLEASA
+628 HLHAVADSA

>member
-1 MPLQPVPGSA
+1 VN
-11 GTKPAARFHDLTKL
+11 
-25 SVMKSHGYPPR
+25 SHGYPPR

-49 PVTAGAVVRVAL
+49 PVAAGAVVGVAV
-61 DPPGLTTW
+61 DPPDLSTSV
-69 IGVVLFFGL
+69 GVILFFGL

-118 SAIGGVLISQMVERR
+118 SAILGVLISQMVERR
-133 PPMRSLFNAAVYG
+133 PFTRSLFNAAVYG
-146 LAAFSSAFPVFI
+146 LAAFSSALPVFLVGETGGLGTI
-158 AGQGAELDTTR
+158 TF
-169 LTLFAFTGG
+169 FAFSGGG
-178 ALYVIVNVVLVC
+178 AYVIVNVVLVC
-190 GALAILS
+190 GALAILA
-197 GQRFLP
+197 GQPFRV

-219 AFLAALASSLW
+219 AFLAALAISLW
-230 TTDPKLLVLLAGPL
+230 TTDPRLLVLLAGPL

-253 ALSTKVAT
+253 ALSTRVAT

-286 ERAEENGGEVS
+286 ERAEESGGEVS
-297 LCLVDVDEFKGCND
+297 LCLVDVDEFKSCND
-311 RYGHPLGDQI
+311 RFGHPVGDQI
-321 LVELSRLFVEGRDDV
+321 LVELSRLFVDGRDDV

-351 ENEEDAYRLVEDLH
+351 ENEDDAYRFVEGLH
-365 DRIAQTE
+365 ERIAETD
-372 FPHGQPVTITV
+372 FPHHQPVTITV
-383 GIASYPSYASGPD
+383 GIASFPGYAAAAD

-416 SCVYSPSVVRVYS
+416 SCVYSPAVVRIYS
-429 PNELTELAERQ
+429 PNELAEIAERQ

-460 GEHSEAVA
+460 GEHSQAVA
-468 KLVEAMALELG
+468 RLVQAIARELG
-479 LDDETTQQLK
+479 LDEETAAQLE

-502 PDTVLK
+502 PDTILK
-508 KPGCLQPDERRL
+508 KPGCLEPDERRL

-529 SLLEGLGIEPVDS
+529 SLLEGLGIEPVDA

-552 GTGYPDGLAG
+552 GSGYPDGLAG

-577 FDAITTDRTYRN
+577 YDAMTSNRSYRS
-589 ASSAAEALAEVRRRA
+589 ASSAAQALAEIRRRA
-604 GTQFDPEIVSAL
+604 GAQFDPDVVSAL
-616 ERCVVRGLGSES
+616 ERCVVRGLEDEGGA
-628 DTHLEASA
+628 HLHAVADSA